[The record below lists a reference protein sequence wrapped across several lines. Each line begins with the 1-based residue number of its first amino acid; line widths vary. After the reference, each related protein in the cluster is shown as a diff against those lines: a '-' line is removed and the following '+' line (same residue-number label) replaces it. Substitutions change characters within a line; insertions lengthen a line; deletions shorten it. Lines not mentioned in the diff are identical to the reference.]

1 MQHPSIPCR
10 YFTANAALYILI
22 SNEKKRNNFN
32 NLLDFLPVIV
42 ILVRP
47 PALIIMRSRV
57 AESTTE
63 SPESEK
69 RGEKVWPAKPAVEAN
84 LGNFISLF

>member
-1 MQHPSIPCR
+1 MCQIGLLAVVMHHAGRS
-10 YFTANAALYILI
+10 
-22 SNEKKRNNFN
+22 NFN

-84 LGNFISLF
+84 LGNFISMF